1 MSRLILRLVV
11 NAIALWVA
19 IKIIPGIDHDGST
32 LSLLAIALVFGLVN
46 ALIRPILLFLTCP
59 MIILTLGVF
68 ILLVNTLMLWL
79 TGQVSDA
86 LGLGLVIDG
95 FWPTF
100 LGALVISVVSGLMN
114 TLIKD
119 SHEDKRH
126 EQKKGY

>member
-1 MSRLILRLVV
+1 MSRLILRLIV

-32 LSLLAIALVFGLVN
+32 ISLLAIALVFGLVN

-68 ILLVNTLMLWL
+68 ILVINTLMLWL
-79 TGQVSDA
+79 TGRVSDA
-86 LGLGLVIDG
+86 LGLGLIIHG

-100 LGALVISVVSGLMN
+100 LGALVISIVSGLMN
-114 TLIKD
+114 ALIKD
-119 SHEDKRH
+119 NHEEERREH
-126 EQKKGY
+126 KKSY